1 MLQGC
6 TEQSCFGSCGWRLLK
21 TCWPAASMGRAW
33 PTSAT
38 TASPQHCGRT
48 TPTACGEL
56 YKPLQLLSNPQTLR
70 RALMGRKVRHGS
82 HTSAASLSRH
92 NCCSFASSSAS
103 FVRVP
108 NTPPPRVVPG
118 LQVHGS
124 APGGRLLP
132 SLVQGAPPV
141 ARGHQGS
148 HDQTSTTPLC
158 SMLSFTSLLSSVSFL
173 C

>member
-6 TEQSCFGSCGWRLLK
+6 TEQSCFGSCGWQLLK
-21 TCWPAASMGRAW
+21 TGWPAASMGRAW
-33 PTSAT
+33 PTFAT
-38 TASPQHCGRT
+38 MASLQHCGRT

-56 YKPLQLLSNPQTLR
+56 YKPLQPLSNPQTLR
-70 RALMGRKVRHGS
+70 RALMGLKVRHG
-82 HTSAASLSRH
+82 HTLAASLPRH

-141 ARGHQGS
+141 ARVPSGLKS
-148 HDQTSTTPLC
+148 ANLHDPFMLDAVLHITSGR
-158 SMLSFTSLLSSVSFL
+158 VSFL